1 MGYVMRHVVALVVA
15 ACLWATE
22 AQAQVEQEEVLGC
35 RSAEQLTELI
45 DLLRDGK
52 VADSHRRFRQL
63 SRRPDRQ
70 CTVAPVGKVLK
81 FEVVKTYHYL
91 VLAKRFVSDAVV
103 LRVEYQNGMVVY
115 IVLDRVVGYATE
127 I

>member
-1 MGYVMRHVVALVVA
+1 MMG
-15 ACLWATE
+15 
-22 AQAQVEQEEVLGC
+22 
-35 RSAEQLTELI
+35 SPNF
-45 DLLRDGK
+45 D
-52 VADSHRRFRQL
+52 
-63 SRRPDRQ
+63 P
-70 CTVAPVGKVLK
+70 